1 MAKLGMH
8 LNQLISDKLIEK
20 VEENQDVIRY
30 NINFSA
36 KWLYLV
42 KDKIS
47 DLWFLERRTE
57 KGKLIQSKST
67 DLYMLNF

>member
-1 MAKLGMH
+1 MH